1 MREQIIREI
10 RRLAEASDG
19 QPPGRRLF
27 ETETGIREAAWFG
40 VYWAR
45 WGDALAEAGYP
56 PNIKHQKLDEHFILQ
71 KLADVSR
78 HYGKVPSTMEMR
90 LYKRI
95 APDFPNEK
103 TILSHF
109 GGKQN
114 LLRRL
119 AEWTRQ
125 HDELQGH
132 CRHAG
137 STYPAKLPRPPRM
150 RPKRVSSTSSN
161 PVPTTKLDEAM
172 NLSAA

>member
-1 MREQIIREI
+1 M
-10 RRLAEASDG
+10 
-19 QPPGRRLF
+19 
-27 ETETGIREAAWFG
+27 
-40 VYWAR
+40 YWAR

-56 PNIKHQKLDEHFILQ
+56 PNIKHQKLDEQFILQ

-78 HYGKVPSTMEMR
+78 HYGKVPATMEMR

-125 HDELQGH
+125 HDDYKDIADMLVNISSE
-132 CRHAG
+132 
-137 STYPAKLPRPPRM
+137 TTPTAKDAA
-150 RPKRVSSTSSN
+150 KGVWSTSSN
-161 PVPTTKLDEAM
+161 PVPITKLDEAM
-172 NLSAA
+172 NLSGA